1 MEMNY
6 IKTMLLTGI
15 GSIGGL
21 FAKVLGG
28 WSEDLTTL
36 LIFMA
41 VDFTTGLLIA
51 AIWKKSGK
59 SQTGALNSR
68 SAWKG
73 LIRKGVTLLVVL
85 VANRLD
91 ITLGDRK
98 SVV

>member
-41 VDFTTGLLIA
+41 VDFT
-51 AIWKKSGK
+51 
-59 SQTGALNSR
+59 
-68 SAWKG
+68 
-73 LIRKGVTLLVVL
+73 
-85 VANRLD
+85 
-91 ITLGDRK
+91 DRK